1 MSLLAQNVN
10 RPEARLLYARQKS
23 FSPDWPAPSYVH
35 TGSELVF
42 VLEGRGYFQ
51 IQGISHPL
59 AGGGLLI
66 IGPGVEHAQASEGSA
81 PMSCVVLGVEGSSAL
96 LAPAAGWISAPLP
109 DLLRELRP
117 LLWAMVEENGQQREG
132 FQLVCQNLLEVVLIR
147 LSRGLRLE
155 LAPLSGTRKSS
166 RECAVVRLYIDAHF
180 KESITLDQLAAL
192 VHVNKYYLVH
202 SFSREY
208 GVSPIS
214 YLISRRVQESRRLL
228 EGTSHSLAQ
237 ISHMLGFSSPS
248 YFSQTFRR
256 QMGISP
262 LEYRKRARA
271 REDQRQDAVC
281 TASAQ

>member
-117 LLWAMVEENGQQREG
+117 LLWAMVEESGQQREG

-155 LAPLSGTRKSS
+155 LAPLSGTRKS
-166 RECAVVRLYIDAHF
+166 
-180 KESITLDQLAAL
+180 
-192 VHVNKYYLVH
+192 
-202 SFSREY
+202 SREY

>member
-23 FSPDWPAPSYVH
+23 FSPDWPTPSYVH

-117 LLWAMVEENGQQREG
+117 LLWAMVEESGQQREG

-155 LAPLSGTRKSS
+155 LR
-166 RECAVVRLYIDAHF
+166 AVERAGGYWQRGVRLIAG
-180 KESITLDQLAAL
+180 LACL
-192 VHVNKYYLVH
+192 GRPHPGVHQEARHPVH
-202 SFSREY
+202 A
-208 GVSPIS
+208 PTI
-214 YLISRRVQESRRLL
+214 
-228 EGTSHSLAQ
+228 
-237 ISHMLGFSSPS
+237 
-248 YFSQTFRR
+248 
-256 QMGISP
+256 
-262 LEYRKRARA
+262 
-271 REDQRQDAVC
+271 
-281 TASAQ
+281 